1 MFVDAGGIV
10 DRIEAYD
17 LADGETWIT
26 RDEIA
31 KKLDIS
37 RVVFLFVV
45 VIDFV
50 GLALAMIMR
59 GMSDH
64 PYSNAFEDPE
74 LGFSNQH
81 QNEATPLSHPS
92 PYDSRH
98 KTAALELQDRPQKGR
113 SDSIPARKAS
123 TNTGAASAQRA
134 GMNVHVLRTD
144 VEDFTDHR
152 TYHG

>member
-1 MFVDAGGIV
+1 MHIV
-10 DRIEAYD
+10 VLHTQQDYACRTTACTVPAFTGSPRSCMY
-17 LADGETWIT
+17 

-64 PYSNAFEDPE
+64 PY
-74 LGFSNQH
+74 
-81 QNEATPLSHPS
+81 
-92 PYDSRH
+92 R
-98 KTAALELQDRPQKGR
+98 
-113 SDSIPARKAS
+113 
-123 TNTGAASAQRA
+123 
-134 GMNVHVLRTD
+134 
-144 VEDFTDHR
+144 
-152 TYHG
+152 

>member
-1 MFVDAGGIV
+1 M
-10 DRIEAYD
+10 Y
-17 LADGETWIT
+17 

-64 PYSNAFEDPE
+64 PY
-74 LGFSNQH
+74 
-81 QNEATPLSHPS
+81 
-92 PYDSRH
+92 R
-98 KTAALELQDRPQKGR
+98 
-113 SDSIPARKAS
+113 
-123 TNTGAASAQRA
+123 
-134 GMNVHVLRTD
+134 
-144 VEDFTDHR
+144 
-152 TYHG
+152 